1 MKIQNLTFPNA
12 SGEQLSAK
20 LYLPL
25 DEHPRYFALFAHCF
39 TCSKNFK
46 AVSTI
51 SDTLSQLGVAVLSFD
66 FTGLGNSEGK
76 FSTTGFSSNVSDLI
90 AASHFLAENYSA
102 PQLLIGHSLGGAAV
116 IFAAAKLDTVEA
128 LVTIGAPSSP
138 EHVKHL
144 FSEELDEIEEKGKAK
159 VNIGGRPFILS
170 REFVEDLE
178 SQNLEEVLHEMR
190 KALLILHSPQDLIV
204 EIANAAELYQAAH
217 HPKSFVSLDGADHLL
232 SDAEESS
239 YAAEVISA
247 WSKKYFPNSRPEN
260 DVKGHQVKVRLAGDN
275 YTTEVLTPFHH
286 LIADEPESVG
296 GRNLGPTPYDLLMAS
311 LGTCTAMTLKMYSE
325 RKGWKW
331 KEVVVYLNHEKVHQE
346 DCAGVEKSKGGKIS
360 KFTRWIEIHAEQLT
374 EEMKEKALEI
384 AEKCPVHKTLHE
396 PIEVETR
403 FRESES

>member
-1 MKIQNLTFPNA
+1 MKTQNLTFPNA

-51 SDTLSQLGVAVLSFD
+51 SDTLSQLGVAVFSFD
-66 FTGLGNSEGK
+66 FTGLGNSEGE
-76 FSTTGFSSNVSDLI
+76 FSTSGFSSNVSDLM
-90 AASHFLAENYSA
+90 AASRFLEQNYSA
-102 PQLLIGHSLGGAAV
+102 PKLLIGHSLGGAAV

-144 FSEELDEIEEKGKAK
+144 FSEELDEIEEKGNAK
-159 VNIGGRPFILS
+159 VNIGGRPFTLS
-170 REFVEDLE
+170 QEFVEDLE
-178 SQNLEEVLHEMR
+178 SQNLEEVLHDMR

-217 HPKSFVSLDGADHLL
+217 HPKSFVSLNGADHLL

-247 WSKKYFPNSRPEN
+247 WSKKYLPHSRPEN

-286 LIADEPESVG
+286 LIADEPESDG

-346 DCAGVEKSKGGKIS
+346 DSAGVGKNKGGKIS
-360 KFTRWIEIHAEQLT
+360 KFTRWIEIQTEELT
-374 EEMKEKALEI
+374 DEMKEKALEI
-384 AEKCPVHKTLHE
+384 ADKCPVHKTLHE

-403 FRESES
+403 FREPES